1 VTPAPPLAQADG
13 FFQQV
18 GKKAASIA
26 LAGMLAVAPVVPAM
40 ASEFDV
46 LSEPIPS
53 GYLIDDAG
61 ILNAV
66 SRSEVNKALKEA
78 EEKTGE
84 PPSPRIGAP
93 RGPGGGGGAGG
104 PLPPT
109 PPAPRGTRADSAP
122 IRPIRPRRVRPA
134 THRAAGP
141 PPTAGYRVVVI
152 TLRKLEYDPDAFSFA
167 DKMVEKWYPTKE
179 KGDKKGVLLVVSSSK
194 EGALTGGP
202 AFMKAVGDDVIDAV
216 VGDNIPIFT
225 EEEKYNEAV
234 TSSVKRTIAA
244 LEGKGD
250 IGGPQRKDNT
260 RRRTYRTKAET
271 EKARGVT
278 STIVVT
284 LLGIAFVVPMLQ
296 YYGYVSK
303 D

>member
-84 PPSPRIGAP
+84 PPSPRSGAP
-93 RGPGGGGGAGG
+93 RGPGGGAGLG
-104 PLPPT
+104 VHSPPPPLPPGAPALIAPRSAPSGRDASVPPLT
-109 PPAPRGTRADSAP
+109 APPA
-122 IRPIRPRRVRPA
+122 
-134 THRAAGP
+134 
-141 PPTAGYRVVVI
+141 
-152 TLRKLEYDPDAFSFA
+152 
-167 DKMVEKWYPTKE
+167 
-179 KGDKKGVLLVVSSSK
+179 
-194 EGALTGGP
+194 
-202 AFMKAVGDDVIDAV
+202 
-216 VGDNIPIFT
+216 
-225 EEEKYNEAV
+225 
-234 TSSVKRTIAA
+234 
-244 LEGKGD
+244 
-250 IGGPQRKDNT
+250 
-260 RRRTYRTKAET
+260 RRRPQDT
-271 EKARGVT
+271 GWW
-278 STIVVT
+278 
-284 LLGIAFVVPMLQ
+284 
-296 YYGYVSK
+296 
-303 D
+303 